1 MYFIIITTIVL
12 KQYNRVKLNP
22 ISMFLLRIASFDSVG
37 LFQSL
42 QVEAGFVACLVA
54 GVLLALAVPV
64 VVLSHACYRMGGRQE
79 DSEEAAGWA
88 GNCKR
93 RTLVFILQLLLILL
107 L

>member
-1 MYFIIITTIVL
+1 MQSCSLYRMCSEH
-12 KQYNRVKLNP
+12 RV
-22 ISMFLLRIASFDSVG
+22 

-42 QVEAGFVACLVA
+42 QVEAGFVACLVV

-64 VVLSHACYRMGGRQE
+64 VVLSHACYRMGGRKE